1 MGLLQ
6 MDMGLPP
13 QATELPLQATGL
25 PQVVPLATE
34 QPREERLQDMGLLQG
49 VEAQGTQP
57 HVTVMAAV
65 GEEEGQHL
73 PMNHMMPLSMFTNS
87 SRPPLQVKT
96 FVQTWATDL

>member
-1 MGLLQ
+1 
-6 MDMGLPP
+6 
-13 QATELPLQATGL
+13 
-25 PQVVPLATE
+25 
-34 QPREERLQDMGLLQG
+34 MGLLQG

-87 SRPPLQVKT
+87 SRPPLQEDRSMAGWQRCFHLEVLPFLPFLPSSVIT
-96 FVQTWATDL
+96 LLTVFLISIIIFN

>member
-13 QATELPLQATGL
+13 TATGLLLQATGL
-25 PQVVPLATE
+25 HQVVPLAME
-34 QPREERLQDMGLLQG
+34 QPLEGCPQGTGHPQG

-57 HVTVMAAV
+57 HVTVMAV

-73 PMNHMMPLSMFTNS
+73 PMNHMMPLSMFTNNS
-87 SRPPLQVKT
+87 KPPLQVKT
-96 FVQTWATDL
+96 FKQT